1 MTFLKDVIQTRLFIL
16 TFCEE
21 TIIKNSKMILK
32 KFAYHAMMSKKKYYY
47 YDMLKKMSN
56 FAQI

>member
-1 MTFLKDVIQTRLFIL
+1 
-16 TFCEE
+16 
-21 TIIKNSKMILK
+21 MILK

>member
-1 MTFLKDVIQTRLFIL
+1 
-16 TFCEE
+16 
-21 TIIKNSKMILK
+21 MILK
-32 KFAYHAMMSKKKYYY
+32 KFAYHAMMSKKRYYY